1 MGARTPGFFK
11 RSIVLE
17 EKDFQKRIQRISG
30 LVREL
35 DSIADPVARTAGKEL
50 VQGLMEL
57 HGTGLERMLEIAYEE
72 GESGQAILDKYG
84 HDSLVGSLLVL
95 YGIHPLDFETRVDRA
110 LERVRPQLCKHGCE
124 LELGGMQDGNV
135 HLRVQIGEHTCG
147 STAKT
152 VQSILEDAIYEAA
165 PDMAS
170 LTIEGLEGKPAS
182 GFVGLDQLL
191 SSPPPDR
198 ILASSSE

>member
-1 MGARTPGFFK
+1 
-11 RSIVLE
+11 VLD

-35 DSIADPVARTAGKEL
+35 DSIADPAVRTASNEL
-50 VQGLMEL
+50 VQALMDL

-72 GESGQAILDKYG
+72 GEPGQAILDKFG
-84 HDSLVGSLLVL
+84 HDSLISSLLVL
-95 YGIHPLDFETRVDRA
+95 YGIHPLDFESRVERTV
-110 LERVRPQLCKHGCE
+110 ERVRPQLRKHGCE
-124 LELGGMQDGNV
+124 LELVGMQDGAV

-152 VQSILEDAIYEAA
+152 VQSILEDAVYEAA

-170 LTIEGLEGKPAS
+170 LVIEGLEGKPAS
-182 GFVGLDQLL
+182 GFVGLDTLL
-191 SSPPPDR
+191 SSPPPGR
-198 ILASSSE
+198 ANQILATSSESGD